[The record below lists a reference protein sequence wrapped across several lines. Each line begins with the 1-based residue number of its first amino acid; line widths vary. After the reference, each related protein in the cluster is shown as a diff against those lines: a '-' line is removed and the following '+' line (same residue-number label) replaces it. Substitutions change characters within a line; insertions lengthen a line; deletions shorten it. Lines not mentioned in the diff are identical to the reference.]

1 MSCPV
6 LEFNKEDRVSDPP
19 RLAESDLG
27 RSIETV
33 RVRNWAALIERHR
46 DGAGQFFGIGNRD
59 SGATHQVNMTTSA
72 MMGCMV
78 MTFVIRGLVRRNIQ
92 CCQVVADDAAF
103 IAGML
108 NIGGGR

>member
-1 MSCPV
+1 
-6 LEFNKEDRVSDPP
+6 
-19 RLAESDLG
+19 
-27 RSIETV
+27 
-33 RVRNWAALIERHR
+33 
-46 DGAGQFFGIGNRD
+46 
-59 SGATHQVNMTTSA
+59 
-72 MMGCMV
+72 